1 MDLLVS
7 ISVIALLMA
16 ILLPSLSRATESAR
30 RVVCLSNLKQ
40 IGLATQMYVD
50 DHDGFLPS
58 SIFSKKDPNQLA
70 PQDMQLAHLKAPD
83 PNAWDGL
90 GWLVAEEYL
99 TAAPVFYCP
108 SHHGLHPQDRYA
120 EEWAMLN
127 GEIVTNYQYRFFP
140 LDPMPLAELLP
151 MTTIVSD
158 GLRTQLDYNHRVGA
172 NVLRADMS
180 ADWYTDEQ
188 GFVYDL
194 LPRSED
200 DVAAARQVLVAWGT
214 FDLGRPPADSNGGS
228 FGDPTA
234 FRIDDD

>member
-7 ISVIALLMA
+7 MSVIALLLA

-50 DHDGFLPS
+50 DHDGYLPPS
-58 SIFSKKDPNQLA
+58 VFSKKDPNQLV
-70 PQDMQLAHLKAPD
+70 PQDMQLAHLKSAD
-83 PNAWDGL
+83 PGAWDGL
-90 GWLVAEEYL
+90 GWLVAGEYL
-99 TAAPVFYCP
+99 NAAPIFYCP
-108 SHHGLHPQDRYA
+108 SHHGLHPEQRY
-120 EEWAMLN
+120 EEAWAMLN

-140 LDPMPLAELLP
+140 QDPMPLAELLP

-180 ADWYTDEQ
+180 AGWYTDEQ

-200 DVAAARQVLVAWGT
+200 DVAAAKQVLVAWGT
-214 FDLGRPPADSNGGS
+214 FDLGRPPANTGGG
-228 FGDPTA
+228 FVDDATA
-234 FRIDDD
+234 FRIIDE